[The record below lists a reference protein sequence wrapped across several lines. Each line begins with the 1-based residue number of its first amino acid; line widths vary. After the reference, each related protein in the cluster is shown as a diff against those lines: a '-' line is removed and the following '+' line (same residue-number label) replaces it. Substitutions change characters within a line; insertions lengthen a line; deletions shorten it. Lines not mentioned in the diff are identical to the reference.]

1 MTEVPYVRGPM
12 RRDILAYI
20 AANPGCTSLDI
31 ANDINRK
38 HFNVGTALGT
48 LTKRGVVARQRDGK
62 HFRYVLPQAY
72 KSIKPRTKPVEP
84 DLFTIS
90 DDAKMTAAEAMIERL
105 ASRITK
111 LVKAVKDLT
120 AWKADAIAKHPDLAP
135 VDPLMLK
142 AREIAAQI
150 STNNRN
156 HVMASRVLEGAYD
169 NTDVVQA
176 ALAALRGVAA

>member
-1 MTEVPYVRGPM
+1 MTEVPYVHGFM
-12 RRDILAYI
+12 RREILAHI

-31 ANDINRK
+31 ANDIDRK
-38 HFNVGTALGT
+38 HFNVGTALGI

-72 KSIKPRTKPVEP
+72 KPIKPRSKPVEL

-90 DDAKMTAAEAMIERL
+90 DDAKATEAEAMIERL
-105 ASRITK
+105 ASRISK
-111 LVKAVKDLT
+111 LVKVVSELAK
-120 AWKADAIAKHPDLAP
+120 WKADAIAKHPDLAP
-135 VDPLMLK
+135 VDPLLLK
-142 AREIAAQI
+142 AREIVAQI

>member
-1 MTEVPYVRGPM
+1 MTEVPYVYGPM
-12 RRDILAYI
+12 RREILAHI

-31 ANDINRK
+31 ANAIDRK
-38 HFNVGTALGT
+38 HFNVGTALGI
-48 LTKRGVVARQRDGK
+48 LTKRGVVARQRDGT
-62 HFRYVLPQAY
+62 HFRYMLPQAY
-72 KSIKPRTKPVEP
+72 KPIKPRTKPVEP

-90 DDAKMTAAEAMIERL
+90 DNAKVTEAEAMIERL
-105 ASRITK
+105 ADRVTK
-111 LVKAVKDLT
+111 LVEVVKDLT
-120 AWKADAIAKHPDLAP
+120 AWKAAAIAKHPDLAP
-135 VDPLMLK
+135 ADPLLLK